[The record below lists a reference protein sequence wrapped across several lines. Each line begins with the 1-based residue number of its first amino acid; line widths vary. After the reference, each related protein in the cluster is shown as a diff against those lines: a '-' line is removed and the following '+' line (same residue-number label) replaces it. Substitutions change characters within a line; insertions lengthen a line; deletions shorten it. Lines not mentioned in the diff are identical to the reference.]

1 MVKNDLDASKA
12 FIAANIDIIPSK
24 LFLRAL
30 TAEKLSVQSRKNTDQ
45 VKLLNFFLFFW
56 FSVTCPIASIL

>member
-1 MVKNDLDASKA
+1 MVKDDLDASKS

-30 TAEKLSVQSRKNTDQ
+30 TAEKLSVQSKKNLDK
-45 VKLLNFFLFFW
+45 VSKVDINFHL
-56 FSVTCPIASIL
+56 VI